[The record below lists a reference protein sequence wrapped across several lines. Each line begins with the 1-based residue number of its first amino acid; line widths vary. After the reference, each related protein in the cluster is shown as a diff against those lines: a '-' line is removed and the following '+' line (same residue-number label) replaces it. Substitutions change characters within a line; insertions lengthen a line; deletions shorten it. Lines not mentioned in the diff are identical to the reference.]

1 LTHGQGAWTI
11 EANLRPC
18 YGGVINHSVYGQ
30 RKYTWREQKDLY
42 NKMSKTKTM
51 KKLSFAFI
59 FFSTT
64 LLSSQLAYAS
74 MPYQG
79 GIETVIPFA
88 LSENH
93 LAIPLLLGFLT
104 SSVIFAFSSSARAN
118 TGKWKFIQVLFAD
131 FWFEGFVTPGIGTF
145 LLFASYTFFLMVV
158 YFLIWSA
165 SSGYISTGTFCISL
179 LLDVLVFVFMRVGI
193 ESMISLSKITESA
206 NAILNHLKQELEAQK
221 LPLEIPP
228 AQLDAAKVQ
237 IIEHD

>member
-1 LTHGQGAWTI
+1 MGIFSQPFGLRTAQLHLAGA
-11 EANLRPC
+11 
-18 YGGVINHSVYGQ
+18 
-30 RKYTWREQKDLY
+30 KDLY

-74 MPYQG
+74 TPYQG

-88 LSENH
+88 LSENR

-104 SSVIFAFSSSARAN
+104 SSVIFAFSSSARAE
-118 TGKWKFIQVLFAD
+118 KDKRKFIQVLFTD

-165 SSGYISTGTFCISL
+165 SSGYISTGTLFISL
-179 LLDVLVFVFMRVGI
+179 LLDALVFVFMRAGI
-193 ESMISLSKITESA
+193 ESMISLTKITESA
-206 NAILNHLKQELEAQK
+206 NAILAHLKQELEGQR

-228 AQLDAAKVQ
+228 AQLDVNKVQ
-237 IIEHD
+237 EIEHD